1 MLLLTCL
8 YFFHISIFPS
18 CIFNA
23 LVKYSAPLLKTM
35 DSNKK
40 SIIKNDCKQ
49 FKNLKKNQSETRMK
63 RGQYST
69 GFSEISALA

>member
-1 MLLLTCL
+1 MVRKMKIYAIADLPV
-8 YFFHISIFPS
+8 FFSLSPS
-18 CIFNA
+18 CISNA

-49 FKNLKKNQSETRMK
+49 FKNLKKIRVKLE
-63 RGQYST
+63 
-69 GFSEISALA
+69 